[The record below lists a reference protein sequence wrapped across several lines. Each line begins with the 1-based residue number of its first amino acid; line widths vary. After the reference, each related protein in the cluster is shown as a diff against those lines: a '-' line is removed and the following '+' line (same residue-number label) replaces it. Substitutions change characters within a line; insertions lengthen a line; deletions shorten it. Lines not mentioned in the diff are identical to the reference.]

1 MNRQDCWLQTDN
13 HTQIPVPDCGWEIWR
28 IRAYPERITSA
39 YLRAA
44 LTVHVSADGIFSDLG
59 ICIQTG

>member
-1 MNRQDCWLQTDN
+1 MKRLDYWLQTDSR
-13 HTQIPVPDCGWEIWR
+13 TQIPVPDCGWEIWR

-44 LTVHVSADGIFSDLG
+44 VAVHVPADRIFRDL
-59 ICIQTG
+59 